1 MTIFCHTSRWLRLL
15 FTREFS
21 MPDALRLWDCLFA
34 CDPSLDLARWICVAM
49 LIRIRNECT
58 FRHLLHTYKL
68 LTMITVI
75 PADYSGQLTTLLRY
89 PSPPTSANKV
99 EGAPHH
105 TVLLLRQALALQ
117 IAPMPATGASIAME
131 NRTFLNIILE
141 VPTSS
146 STKRT
151 TRPPSSSTGSEDS
164 PSAARGHSRQV
175 SSPSINISDMLTRGL
190 VERGESLGINKT
202 LLNAVTEIRVSVL
215 TTDYNGT
222 GYLYFSGTFLSLRH
236 HWVSELPVSL
246 FHHSHW

>member
-68 LTMITVI
+68 LTMIIVI

-117 IAPMPATGASIAME
+117 IAPMPATRASITME

-164 PSAARGHSRQV
+164 PSARGHSRQV

-215 TTDYNGT
+215 TTDYYGT
-222 GYLYFSGTFLSLRH
+222 EYLYFSGTFLSLRH

>member
-1 MTIFCHTSRWLRLL
+1 
-15 FTREFS
+15 

-58 FRHLLHTYKL
+58 FRRFNIYKL
-68 LTMITVI
+68 FTLIIVI

-131 NRTFLNIILE
+131 NRTFLNILLE

-146 STKRT
+146 SMKRT
-151 TRPPSSSTGSEDS
+151 TRPPSSSIGSEDS

-175 SSPSINISDMLTRGL
+175 SSPAINLDMLTRGL

-202 LLNAVTEIRVSVL
+202 LLSAVTEIRVSVL
-215 TTDYNGT
+215 TINYYGT
-222 GYLYFSGTFLSLRH
+222 KYLYFSGTFLSLRH
-236 HWVSELPVSL
+236 HWVSGLPVSL
-246 FHHSHW
+246 FHHFLW